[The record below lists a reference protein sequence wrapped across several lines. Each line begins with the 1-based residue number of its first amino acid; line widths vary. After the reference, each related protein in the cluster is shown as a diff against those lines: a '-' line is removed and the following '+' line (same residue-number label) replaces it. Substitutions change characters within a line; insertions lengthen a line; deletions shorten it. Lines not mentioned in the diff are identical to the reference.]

1 MEETMEALAYDQVDA
16 AAARDVVWRALDS
29 QAGLREAYS
38 ALCRW
43 TWRAMV
49 ERRLDDDLRSWHRLL
64 LDAAGRLAGAAPAA
78 MPRTRARPR
87 LDTAAAA
94 ERLRALADMVRLSI
108 DAAAASIPAELG
120 KRAHVLE
127 ILRFLTE
134 RVGEHVEREQIKRA
148 VGLEDA
154 NLSRVL
160 TLMTANSLVERLP
173 LGRVASFRAT
183 QHGLALVAA
192 PDPKE
197 RERARVDLPH
207 PPMADLE
214 RGRRASF
221 EPQTVVKYYGG
232 DGAGERYVTGPV
244 DHEPTYR
251 PPNIIRGATAFGA
264 RSSATPRMRELVQ

>member
-16 AAARDVVWRALDS
+16 AAARDVVWTALDS
-29 QAGLREAYS
+29 QVGFREAYS

-64 LDAAGRLAGAAPAA
+64 LDAAGKLAGAAPAA
-78 MPRTRARPR
+78 TPRTRARSR
-87 LDTAAAA
+87 LEPAAAA

-108 DAAAASIPAELG
+108 DAAAASIPTELG

-134 RVGEHVEREQIKRA
+134 RVGEHVEREQIKKA

-173 LGRVASFRAT
+173 LGKVASFRAT
-183 QHGLALVAA
+183 QHGLALVTA

-197 RERARVDLPH
+197 RERARVEMPH
-207 PPMADLE
+207 PPMPDLD
-214 RGRRASF
+214 RGKRAHF
-221 EPQTVVKYYGG
+221 EPLTVVKYFGG
-232 DGAGERYVTGPV
+232 DGAGDRDVTGPV

-251 PPNIIRGATAFGA
+251 PPKIMRGPSAFGSR
-264 RSSATPRMRELVQ
+264 RSPPLRIRELVQ